1 MRLLPRRRKHGRH
14 GRHARPAAPRAVRL
28 PAAEAESLDL
38 GDMETR
44 QVFLCRTCRRVAAD
58 PTDVITW
65 SNGEIVARQHKSCA
79 PRTKAGAR

>member
-1 MRLLPRRRKHGRH
+1 MRLLPRRRNRTR
-14 GRHARPAAPRAVRL
+14 GRHARAACPPRAVRL
-28 PAAEAESLDL
+28 RAEDAESLDL

-65 SNGEIVARQHKSCA
+65 SNGEIVARQHKPCA